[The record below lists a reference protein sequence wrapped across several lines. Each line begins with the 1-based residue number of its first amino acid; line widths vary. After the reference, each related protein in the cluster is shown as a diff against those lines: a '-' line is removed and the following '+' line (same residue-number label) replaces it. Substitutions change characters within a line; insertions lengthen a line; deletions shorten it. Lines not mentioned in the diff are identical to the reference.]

1 MGTPTPS
8 LPSAA
13 YLRWTLL
20 TTAAV
25 LAAVALFNVFVD
37 PTGVFNSPRIEGL
50 NAIKPHLDH
59 HHELVRWKAA
69 QRLCASTDLRAG
81 IFGNSRAEVGF
92 DPLNRP
98 LVEHG
103 LNTYNH
109 AIPGAGTASAYRQ
122 LKWLEEAG
130 CLPRTVFLGVEFFD
144 FLGDHSKSQ
153 GMAALDAT
161 KAPAID
167 GPFLAE
173 TVFSITGLH
182 DSLETL
188 SIQNARYPAVLTDR
202 GFNPMSNYIPEAAQ
216 SGYHAL
222 FRHKAQQY
230 VQSWGGRAHLI
241 RPASGGISDDEQ
253 AVDAFI
259 ARASAADGKVYVVIY
274 PYHGEVR
281 FILERLG
288 LGGLF
293 ADWKRLIVKLAA
305 QQAQQGRNVEV
316 WDFSGLSPQTLEAIP
331 AASDRKAQ
339 LKWFWEP
346 GHFKSAL
353 GELAFE
359 RMLGA
364 PNGFGVRLDSSN
376 VDAWVAQDRRQVQE
390 MMSQPSPLLAEVDAL
405 LPGRQ
410 GK

>member
-1 MGTPTPS
+1 MGTPTRS
-8 LPSAA
+8 LTSAA

-25 LAAVALFNVFVD
+25 LAAVALFNIFID
-37 PTGVFNSPRIEGL
+37 PMGVFNAPRIAGL

-69 QRLCASTDLRAG
+69 QRLCAGDDLRTG

-98 LVEHG
+98 LVEHR
-103 LNTYNH
+103 LKAYDH
-109 AIPGAGTASAYRQ
+109 AIPGAGAATAYRQ
-122 LKWLEEAG
+122 LQWLEEAG
-130 CLPRTVFLGVEFFD
+130 CLPKTVFLGVEFFD
-144 FLGDHSKSQ
+144 FLGDHKPADV
-153 GMAALDAT
+153 AALKAT

-173 TVFSITGLH
+173 TVFSLTGLR

-188 SIQNARYPAVLTDR
+188 SIQNARYPAVLTER
-202 GFNPMSNYIPEAAQ
+202 GFNPLNNYIPDAAQ
-216 SGYHAL
+216 YGYHAL
-222 FRHKAQQY
+222 FRQKAQQY
-230 VQSWGGRAHLI
+230 AQSWAARAHLI
-241 RPASGGISDDEQ
+241 RPASGGISNDEQ

-259 ARASAADGKVYVVIY
+259 ARASAAEGTVYVVIY
-274 PYHGEVR
+274 PYHAEVR
-281 FILERLG
+281 VILERLG

-293 ADWKRLIVKLAA
+293 AEWKKLIVELAA
-305 QQAQQGRNVEV
+305 RQARQGRRVEV
-316 WDFSGLSPQTLEAIP
+316 WDFSGLSPQTLESIP
-331 AASDRKAQ
+331 AAGDRKTQ

-346 GHFKSAL
+346 GHFKPAL

-376 VDAWVAQDRRQVQE
+376 VDAWVEQDRRQVQAL
-390 MMSQPSPLLAEVDAL
+390 MSVPSPLLVEVDSL
-405 LPGRQ
+405 LSGRP
-410 GK
+410 